1 MTTRDAEAFESAA
14 RDPEQRETSGIHPF
28 GGQLMQ
34 KRLFGVLT
42 AAAVIVAACGG
53 ATPSSAPPAAS
64 DGASAPPAGES
75 TAPSPSAA
83 GEQTLTMVMD
93 GDVSGGLSNAADNVP
108 TAEVVQFLYNG
119 IYTYDEGL
127 TPIPSL
133 ATDLAEISEDGLT
146 WTVTLRDGVTFHDG
160 TPLTAADV
168 VNTYE
173 LARSENCR
181 YNPSICLSTFLE
193 SVTAVDDSTV
203 EFTLIS
209 PNATFATTYLP
220 GIGIEP
226 KALIDASY
234 ARYLEG
240 RGSVTQEQVQTI
252 IDDVAA
258 EEATPTGPAGEDG
271 NPTVNYS
278 QFIAPAEELLTAA
291 GQELPDKNPLTVDGV
306 LDEALYAQALVGQ
319 LNALNT
325 SFSAESFDAIA
336 AAYPYLDF
344 QREPVGT
351 GPFKFVSFA
360 PGESL
365 EFEAN
370 ADYFQ
375 GAPQISR
382 MFIPIIKDDVA
393 GAQALAAGQVDWK
406 YSLTGPAYEE
416 IKDNPN
422 LKFVEYPDF
431 GFFSLYFNL
440 REGQLFADPN
450 LRKAVSLCIDKE
462 ATAEAATDGQG
473 VAIYSEIPPA
483 SWAYPTSGLETYP
496 VDQAAAKALIEE
508 SGWTLGSDGIY
519 EKDGDKLS
527 TVVAV
532 RAGQAARAR
541 WMQLAGDQVRQCGI
555 DLQYREIDFNAL
567 LNMLNVYPH
576 VNAAAPETGRPFDAY
591 FGGFSAGFDPDPFA
605 LYHSSEC
612 STAERPATFNY
623 ICYQNPE
630 VDALIEQGLETF
642 DQEERAAIYQEYAIL
657 QSQDLPVIYAW
668 ADIAREGL
676 SATVDTTAE
685 GGLQTDTPTWF
696 SQIEKL
702 TNVK

>member
-1 MTTRDAEAFESAA
+1 
-14 RDPEQRETSGIHPF
+14 
-28 GGQLMQ
+28 MQ
-34 KRLFGVLT
+34 KRLFGILT

-64 DGASAPPAGES
+64 DGASAPPAES
-75 TAPSPSAA
+75 SAPSASAS

-108 TAEVVQFLYNG
+108 TAEVIEFLYDG
-119 IYTYDEGL
+119 IYDYDEGL
-127 TPIPSL
+127 TPVPGL
-133 ATDLAEISEDGLT
+133 ASDLAEISEDGLT
-146 WTVTLRDGVTFHDG
+146 WTITLKDGVTFHDG

-173 LARSENCR
+173 LARSPNCR
-181 YNPSICLSTFLE
+181 YNPSICLNAFLE

-203 EFTLIS
+203 QFVLIS
-209 PNATFATTYLP
+209 PNATFATVYLP

-240 RGSVTQEQVQTI
+240 RGSVTQEQVQAI
-252 IDDVAA
+252 LDDVAA

-271 NPTVNYS
+271 NPTVNYT
-278 QFIAPAEELLTAA
+278 QFVAPAEELLTSA
-291 GQELPDKNPLTVDGV
+291 GQALPDKTPLTVDGV
-306 LDEALYAQALVGQ
+306 LDDALYAQALVGQ
-319 LNALNT
+319 LTALST
-325 SFSAESFDAIA
+325 SFQAEAADAVA

-370 ADYFQ
+370 ADYNN
-375 GAPQISR
+375 GAPAISR

-406 YSLTGPAYEE
+406 YSLTGPAYDE

-431 GFFSLYFNL
+431 GFFALYFNL
-440 REGQLFADPN
+440 REGRLFADQN
-450 LRKAVSLCIDKE
+450 LRQAVSLCFDKE
-462 ATAEAATDGQG
+462 ATAEAATNGQG

-483 SWAYPTSGLETYP
+483 SWAYPTSGLQTYP

-508 SGWTLGSDGIY
+508 SGWTLGEDGIY
-519 EKDGDKLS
+519 EKDGEKLA
-527 TVVAV
+527 TTVAV
-532 RAGQAARAR
+532 RAERPDRSR
-541 WMQLAGDQVRQCGI
+541 WMQLVGDQVRQCGI
-555 DLQYREIDFNAL
+555 DLQYREVDFNAL
-567 LNMLNVYPH
+567 LNMLNVFPH
-576 VNAAAPETGRPFDAY
+576 VNAAAPETGQPFDAY
-591 FGGFSAGFDPDPFA
+591 FGGFSAAYDPDPYS
-605 LYHSSEC
+605 LYHSDEC

-623 ICYQNPE
+623 ICYQSPE
-630 VDALIEQGLETF
+630 VDALIEQGLATVEQ
-642 DQEERAAIYQEYAIL
+642 DARSAIYQEYAVL

-685 GGLQTDTPTWF
+685 GGLQLDTPEWF
-696 SQIEKL
+696 TQIEKL